1 MTIKTNSILKL
12 DRKVTNCDVQLSN
25 DGVAFDAE
33 VAPPSEKQA
42 RGRNLHEKEGRGFR
56 EGGGGIHIQKKTL
69 AGLRV
74 EEVDRVLRTQTG
86 VL

>member
-1 MTIKTNSILKL
+1 M
-12 DRKVTNCDVQLSN
+12 TNCDVQLSN

-56 EGGGGIHIQKKTL
+56 EGGIHIQEKTL
-69 AGLRV
+69 AWLRV
-74 EEVDRVLRTQTG
+74 EEVDRVLRKQTG